1 MRPFERGGILRTPRS
16 MRPRNPTGG
25 LREECLQLFPPFHS
39 EVERRNAVQEFR
51 HHTEEMTKEHVS
63 VELTGPRI

>member
-1 MRPFERGGILRTPRS
+1 
-16 MRPRNPTGG
+16 
-25 LREECLQLFPPFHS
+25 LQLFPPFHS